1 MLIVDYNTKSGHIW
15 IPKSW
20 QKIHDPHDIQE
31 IQRRPEAKLTT
42 GQNVVGQLHPEIIR
56 ETKKH
61 SRSEG
66 SIFQLTGNKAVVSP
80 NLNNTFPVG
89 RSAKVG
95 RRTQTAS
102 GPHYQSPTEHQ
113 SADLRSSPGDG
124 QWQNSGETLREVQP
138 RAGRRVGSLSY
149 GCSESVQLYGYGSGS
164 GLTVSTD
171 WRL

>member
-1 MLIVDYNTKSGHIW
+1 MNPKILTKDTHQFF
-15 IPKSW
+15 KF
-20 QKIHDPHDIQE
+20 HDPHDIQE
-31 IQRRPEAKLTT
+31 IRRRPEAKLTTGLTT

-66 SIFQLTGNKAVVSP
+66 SIFQLSGNKAVVSP

-102 GPHYQSPTEHQ
+102 GPHYRSPTEHQ
-113 SADLRSSPGDG
+113 SVDLRSSPGDG
-124 QWQNSGETLREVQP
+124 
-138 RAGRRVGSLSY
+138 
-149 GCSESVQLYGYGSGS
+149 
-164 GLTVSTD
+164 
-171 WRL
+171 

>member
-1 MLIVDYNTKSGHIW
+1 MNPKILTKDTHQFF
-15 IPKSW
+15 KS
-20 QKIHDPHDIQE
+20 HDPHDIQE
-31 IQRRPEAKLTT
+31 IRRRPEAKLTT

-102 GPHYQSPTEHQ
+102 GPHYRSPTEHQ

-124 QWQNSGETLREVQP
+124 
-138 RAGRRVGSLSY
+138 
-149 GCSESVQLYGYGSGS
+149 
-164 GLTVSTD
+164 
-171 WRL
+171 

>member
-1 MLIVDYNTKSGHIW
+1 MNPKILTKDTHQFF
-15 IPKSW
+15 KS
-20 QKIHDPHDIQE
+20 HDPHDIQE
-31 IQRRPEAKLTT
+31 IRRRPKANLTT

-102 GPHYQSPTEHQ
+102 GPHYRSPTEHQ

-124 QWQNSGETLREVQP
+124 
-138 RAGRRVGSLSY
+138 
-149 GCSESVQLYGYGSGS
+149 
-164 GLTVSTD
+164 
-171 WRL
+171 

>member
-1 MLIVDYNTKSGHIW
+1 MNPKILTKDTHQFF
-15 IPKSW
+15 KS
-20 QKIHDPHDIQE
+20 HDPHDIQE
-31 IQRRPEAKLTT
+31 IRRRPKAKLTT

-102 GPHYQSPTEHQ
+102 GPHYRSPTEHQ

-124 QWQNSGETLREVQP
+124 QWQNTGVEKLSEKY
-138 RAGRRVGSLSY
+138 SL
-149 GCSESVQLYGYGSGS
+149 E
-164 GLTVSTD
+164 LTVALA
-171 WRL
+171 RLITVARNQCNFMDMGQDRD